1 MDNRRKHFRIKFEIQ
16 CTLMEHDGNSYEALL
31 DDISLSGA
39 LLKVNADTHF
49 QIGDLCDLML
59 SEKSAAFPIKHTGK
73 IVRVDSGMIGVNF
86 LN

>member
-1 MDNRRKHFRIKFEIQ
+1 MDNRRKHFRIKFEAQ
-16 CTLMEHDGNSYEALL
+16 CTLIGHAGDSYDALL

-39 LLKVNADTHF
+39 LLKVNADNHF

-59 SEKSAAFPIKHTGK
+59 SDKSAAFPIKHTGE

-86 LN
+86 LT